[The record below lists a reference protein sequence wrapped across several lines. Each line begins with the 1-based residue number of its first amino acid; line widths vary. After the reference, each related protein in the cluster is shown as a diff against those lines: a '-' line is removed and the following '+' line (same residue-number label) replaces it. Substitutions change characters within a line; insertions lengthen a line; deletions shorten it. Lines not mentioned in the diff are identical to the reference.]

1 MILVFEEKPKYSRN
15 HGENTIFSQE
25 VQGTHKKN
33 TVKRTVLFP
42 LLSNNM

>member
-25 VQGTHKKN
+25 VQGTRKKIYYN
-33 TVKRTVLFP
+33 TYYALPSFKQ
-42 LLSNNM
+42 